1 MSINHFIYIKSNIF
15 AKFVTHN
22 MLLYVHF
29 SGGNDM
35 KRRKRLYRKN
45 KQKKLII
52 IFLCTVLCFMVVG
65 YSAFSTRINLTAKGN
80 IKDKSRVIQRWNVYS
95 DEDFHTDFYKEN
107 IVSVTFLD
115 NVIVPSNAVEK
126 WDVSESKDHGVMAYV
141 IESTSETGKYD
152 LYIEAKGGVI
162 ANANSS
168 YLFDNFTEIKSIS
181 FDNNFDTSTSTDM
194 SFMFHLCHSLTKLDL
209 SGFDT
214 SNVTTM
220 QSMFN
225 MWDAGNTASEL
236 IYLDVSSFDTSN
248 VTNMRDMFADLLKL
262 TSLDVSHFNTGNV
275 TDMWHMFYECAS
287 LTSLDVSNFD
297 TKKVTNMEGMFCE
310 CRNLSILNLCSFD
323 VSGVTNSVGMFK
335 HMTNLNY
342 VYVNDD
348 FNIGADYLFANS
360 NISSVTKGMC

>member
-1 MSINHFIYIKSNIF
+1 M
-15 AKFVTHN
+15 
-22 MLLYVHF
+22 
-29 SGGNDM
+29 
-35 KRRKRLYRKN
+35 RRRRRLYRREAK
-45 KQKKLII
+45 KQKKII
-52 IFLCTVLCFMVVG
+52 IASLFIILPIMAIG
-65 YSAFSTRINLTAKGN
+65 YGAFSTNINLSAWGN
-80 IKDKSRVIQRWNVYS
+80 VLDKSRVIQSWGSNS
-95 DEDFHTDFYKEN
+95 NEDFHTDFYRKN
-107 IVSVTFLD
+107 IISATFLD
-115 NVIVPSNAVEK
+115 NAVVPSNAVEK

-141 IESTSETGKYD
+141 IESTPETGKYD
-152 LYIEAKGGVI
+152 LYIGAKGGVI
-162 ANANSS
+162 ANANSN

-194 SFMFHLCHSLTKLDL
+194 SFMFHLCHNLTRLDL

-214 SNVTTM
+214 SHVTTM

-225 MWDAGNTASEL
+225 MWDGASTASEL
-236 IYLDVSSFDTSN
+236 IY
-248 VTNMRDMFADLLKL
+248 
-262 TSLDVSHFNTGNV
+262 
-275 TDMWHMFYECAS
+275 
-287 LTSLDVSNFD
+287 LDVSNFD

-360 NISSVTKGMC
+360 NIFSVTKGTC

>member
-1 MSINHFIYIKSNIF
+1 M
-15 AKFVTHN
+15 
-22 MLLYVHF
+22 
-29 SGGNDM
+29 
-35 KRRKRLYRKN
+35 RRRRRLYRREAK
-45 KQKKLII
+45 KQGKVII
-52 IFLCTVLCFMVVG
+52 GGLFTVLLCLTIG
-65 YSAFSTRINLTAKGN
+65 YSAFNTNINLSAGGN
-80 IKDKSRVIQRWNVYS
+80 VLDKSRVIQSWGSNS
-95 DEDFHTDFYKEN
+95 NEDFHTDFYRKN
-107 IVSVTFLD
+107 IISATFLD
-115 NVIVPSNAVEK
+115 NAVVPSNAVEK

-152 LYIEAKGGVI
+152 LYIGAKGGVI

-194 SFMFHLCHSLTKLDL
+194 SFMFHLCHSLTRLDL

-214 SNVTTM
+214 SHVTTM

-225 MWDAGNTASEL
+225 MWDGASTASEL

-248 VTNMRDMFADLLKL
+248 VINMRDMFADLLKL

-335 HMTNLNY
+335 HMTNLNC

-348 FNIGADYLFANS
+348 FNIGDDYLFANS